1 MNSSIMGAVRDFLGG
16 CPLFD
21 GNTLRVNF
29 LGEEPQEYTLEDVPA
44 TPILKKYQDG
54 SSVRQALFILASR
67 ELYSR
72 DAVENLKASG
82 FYEQL
87 ADWLDAQNFQGNLP
101 KLPEGMAARKI
112 EATTSGYCIAA
123 DIQQSAQRYQIQLRL
138 VYEKGA
144 ESCLL

>member
-1 MNSSIMGAVRDFLGG
+1 MITSIMGAVREFLGG

-29 LGEEPQEYTLEDVPA
+29 LGEDPQEYTLEDVPA
-44 TPILKKYQDG
+44 APVLKKYRNG
-54 SSVRQALFILASR
+54 SSVRQALFVLASR

-87 ADWLDAQNFQGNLP
+87 SDWLDAQSFQRSLP
-101 KLPEGMAARKI
+101 RLPEGMTARKI
-112 EATTSGYCIAA
+112 EATTNGYCISA
-123 DIQQSAQRYQIQLRL
+123 DIEQNIQRYQIQLKL
-138 VYEKGA
+138 IYEKEA
-144 ESCLL
+144 VL